1 MKKRLI
7 IACLSVALATLVSCV
22 QEQDGS
28 LVVDNKKTLSV
39 EYDEI
44 KSGDNSLTIDSKT
57 FVKYEKLIQWG
68 NTPEDKVIY
77 VFDSKGIKTA
87 FNNTSGVAIE
97 RTRKFSGTISEDSE
111 IVSVIWTGQDAAQD
125 QCSFKNGVFSGP
137 TLRLK
142 NPQII
147 NNSMSFDNA
156 ANIAVMKSEGDVL
169 TNVFGYIKCMIPE
182 VDGAG
187 VVKSMT
193 FSADQP
199 LSGEVQIDYTGDEP
213 VATIVDSV
221 TCNSLTVSAK
231 EGSRA
236 LAAGGIFVVLPAG
249 TYTNFKISVTLADG
263 TCFDVPVSEPVI
275 IERGKYTSIGSI
287 PTEGEWN
294 PTDEELFADDY
305 FDKFVD
311 PISDVVSY
319 WFKTEVPGLW
329 SGKRNTQSTYFVTKS
344 MTNDKRF
351 CYFFIS
357 TKEENGNL
365 PTERCAAV
373 FDFKTRKI
381 YTFPGNDGGY
391 PYLDSETDQLYYYEM
406 NPKNGSVRDGGRF
419 FRKDLLKN
427 PDTSVPLTTLPPG
440 LAPAGCYINRALSH
454 ITLTQD
460 KQWVFMDSMLN
471 SSKCVGGML
480 NIYTGEW
487 REWYYTTVKHLTH
500 GQINPV
506 RDDEVLLSRD
516 VWGNG
521 DSRDELYNQENDGVY
536 ERINVMTPD
545 GNIRV
550 IDPRHSL
557 NNNNNYASHEM
568 WHYDGDHVYWCANGV
583 NIRNIRTGE
592 HEYAYRERA
601 VHANLSYDMKYI
613 ALDNDQ
619 MGDTFRGGRWRVTF
633 FNRET
638 GKKVNLISLSPAI
651 TTEDKPSRIHPDPHP
666 HFVCNDKY
674 VVCTMADADGYLR
687 WSITPVDQLIRRTLR

>member
-1 MKKRLI
+1 M
-7 IACLSVALATLVSCV
+7 
-22 QEQDGS
+22 
-28 LVVDNKKTLSV
+28 TLSV
-39 EYDEI
+39 KYNDIE
-44 KSGDNSLTIDSKT
+44 SGDNSLTIDTKT
-57 FVKYEKLIQWG
+57 LVKYEKVIQWG
-68 NTPEDKVIY
+68 SIPEDKVIY
-77 VFDSKGIKTA
+77 VFDSKGIKNA
-87 FNNTSGVAIE
+87 FNSTSGVAIE
-97 RTRKFSGTISEDSE
+97 RTRKFTGSISEGSE
-111 IVSVIWTGQDAAQD
+111 IMGVIWTGHVPTQD
-125 QCSFKNGVFSGP
+125 QCSFDNGVFRGQ
-137 TLRLK
+137 TLKVK

-147 NNSMSFDNA
+147 NNGMSLDNT
-156 ANIAVMKSEGDVL
+156 ANIAVMKSDANVL
-169 TNVFGYIKCMIPE
+169 VNVFGYLKYTVPE
-182 VDGAG
+182 IDGAG
-187 VVKSMT
+187 TVKSVT

-213 VATIVDSV
+213 LAEIVDDEACK
-221 TCNSLTVSAK
+221 TLTVNAK
-231 EGSRA
+231 DENATLGPGDVYA
-236 LAAGGIFVVLPAG
+236 ILPVG
-249 TYTNFKISVTLADG
+249 TYTNFNIKVTFAD
-263 TCFDVPVSEPVI
+263 DSSYNVPVSEQVI
-275 IERGKYTSIGSI
+275 IERGKYTSVGTL
-287 PTEGEWN
+287 PATGPWN

-305 FDKFVD
+305 FEKFVD

-319 WFKTEVPGLW
+319 RFKTEIPSLW

-344 MTNDKRF
+344 MTDDLRF

-357 TKEENGNL
+357 TKEVDGKT
-365 PTERCAAV
+365 PTERYAVV

-381 YTFPGNDGGY
+381 YKFPGNDGCY
-391 PYLDSETDQLYYYEM
+391 PYLDSKTDILYYYEM
-406 NPKNGSVRDGGRF
+406 NPKNGNVRDGGRF
-419 FRKDLLKN
+419 YMKDLLKN
-427 PDTSVPLTTLPPG
+427 PDTSVPLTTLPSG

-506 RDDEVLLSRD
+506 NDNEVLLSRD

-550 IDPRHSL
+550 IDPRDPS

-583 NIRNIRTGE
+583 NIRNIRTGK

-601 VHANLSYDMKYI
+601 VHANLTHDMKYI
-613 ALDNDQ
+613 TLDNDQ

-638 GKKVNLISLSPAI
+638 GKQVNIISLSPAI

-674 VVCTMADADGYLR
+674 IVCTTADSDGYLR
-687 WSITPVDQLIRRTLR
+687 WSITPVDQLIKRTSR